1 MSDEGRVALSVP
13 SSDLSL
19 PSRLRLIFGVVGVVI
34 VALCASTFFL
44 MRGVSTRVGGVTDVV
59 EREALPASETLR
71 IVDGLAARIAQYT
84 RTRAEAERKA
94 ALEEFAQARHRLARK
109 QVELAGMGALNR
121 ADVTAQT
128 TQLVAEWQKAFELL
142 TAANLRN
149 ERSVRGIAAQ
159 TSLLSTLCL
168 QLSTDDGTLIPGERA
183 PGHREAFSRSLGLLA
198 EVQNNVLFASSL
210 LDASFA
216 ERATARQE
224 VFVQQ
229 CAAILE
235 KTGSGDLQEFI
246 SDVHSR
252 GRDLGDELASLRTS
266 IVERRAL
273 EEKVAG
279 IGNSITESLQPVV
292 NRIMSQTKDAAI
304 ESRRRLHVTVW
315 IVGVSAL
322 VLPLLALLGAQ
333 WFARRTTKGLG
344 EIASRMGEGAG
355 QLRVETDR
363 AGQEASQLA
372 AAAEEEAAALQE
384 TSASADAVAQTAV
397 RGREGVLSM
406 GGLAQRAAGETE
418 AGGRHVAELST
429 AMKDIA
435 TSGERVHGVIDSIE
449 EIAFQTNLLA
459 LNAAIEAARAGEAGK
474 GFAVVADEVRR
485 LAARSAE
492 AARQSVELISASQE
506 RNRRGVQVT
515 QAVSANF
522 NSIAAAVRELG
533 ALIEDSQK
541 RAEEQSHAAES
552 IRATLRELGTRG
564 AESAERAQ
572 RQAAFAAELH
582 DYAQQLARDSG
593 WLQGFAGLTHQ
604 PVASV
609 APEAT
614 QAGWNETSATEAE
627 PAQLSGAR

>member
-1 MSDEGRVALSVP
+1 
-13 SSDLSL
+13 
-19 PSRLRLIFGVVGVVI
+19 LIFGVVGFVI
-34 VALCASTFFL
+34 VVLCASTFLL
-44 MRGVSTRVGGVTDVV
+44 MRGVSARVEGVTDVV

-84 RTRAEAERKA
+84 RTRAEEERKA
-94 ALEEFAQARHRLARK
+94 TLEEFSRARSRLARK
-109 QVELAGMGALNR
+109 QVDLAALGANGR

-128 TQLVAEWQKAFELL
+128 VRRVAEWQSAFELL

-183 PGHREAFSRSLGLLA
+183 PGHREVFSRSLGLLA

-216 ERATARQE
+216 ERATAKQE
-224 VFVQQ
+224 AFVQQ
-229 CAAILE
+229 CAAIME
-235 KTGSGDLQEFI
+235 KTSNGDLREFI
-246 SDVHSR
+246 ADVHSR
-252 GRDLGDELASLRTS
+252 GRDLGDELASLRAS
-266 IVERRAL
+266 IVERRTL
-273 EEKVAG
+273 EQKVAE

-292 NRIMSQTKDAAI
+292 NRIMSQTQQAAL
-304 ESRRRLHVTVW
+304 ESRQKLYVTVW
-315 IVGVSAL
+315 IVGVSAVL
-322 VLPLLALLGAQ
+322 LPLLALLAAQ

-344 EIASRMGEGAG
+344 EIAFRMGEGAG

-363 AGQEASQLA
+363 AGREAAQLA

-384 TSASADAVAQTAV
+384 TSASADAVAQSAV
-397 RGREGVLSM
+397 QGREGVVTM

-418 AGGRHVAELST
+418 AGGRHVAELSE
-429 AMKDIA
+429 AMRDIA
-435 TSGERVHGVIDSIE
+435 SSGERVHGVIDSIE

-522 NSIAAAVRELG
+522 KSIASAVHELG
-533 ALIEDSQK
+533 SLIEESQK

-552 IRATLRELGTRG
+552 IRATLRELGARG
-564 AESAERAQ
+564 ADSAERAQ

-582 DYAQQLARDSG
+582 DYAQQLARDSD
-593 WLQGFAGLTHQ
+593 WLQAFAGLAQ
-604 PVASV
+604 PAKL
-609 APEAT
+609 P
-614 QAGWNETSATEAE
+614 TEGAARSDDFVESRAE
-627 PAQLSGAR
+627 GPQVAQLSGAR